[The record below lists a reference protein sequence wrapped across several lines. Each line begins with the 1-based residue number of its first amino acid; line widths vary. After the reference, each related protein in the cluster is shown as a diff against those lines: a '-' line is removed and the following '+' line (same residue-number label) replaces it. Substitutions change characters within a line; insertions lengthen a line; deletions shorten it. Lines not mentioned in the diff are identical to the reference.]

1 MEKAELI
8 FIPWPTMGH
17 LAQLVEI
24 AKLIINGGAGRGS
37 KPQCSITILIMKLP
51 DFIDPDGGSIIDSL
65 VDSSTIPGHLH
76 FFYLPQVDPNPEW
89 SSRTRGYFVNKLIES
104 HKSNVKDLIQNFH
117 VLRPG
122 NQSSKVTGFVVDML
136 CTAMID
142 VADEFEVPSYVFFT
156 SGAGFLS
163 LMLHFQNLQDEHN
176 QDISEFSSPNTVLSI
191 PGFANPIPSAILP
204 LCLVEKQSW
213 LGRFLHYA
221 RGYRKAKGII
231 LNSFLDLEPYAFNSI
246 NKPENTYGTQNF
258 PQIYPIGPILNQGQ
272 QHSSND
278 DNNNGNHSEVLQW
291 LEQQLPKS
299 VVYVCFGSQ
308 GSLEEDQVKELAYG
322 LERSGYKF
330 LWSLR
335 RPSPDNIRAVF
346 PSEYGN
352 YKDILPEGFLDR
364 TAGIGKVVGWIPQL
378 EVLSREAIGG
388 FITHC
393 GWNSVLE
400 SIWCGIPMAT
410 WPLHSEQQLNAFQLV
425 RELGL
430 AVDITLDY
438 QERCP
443 EQGLITAD
451 TIEKGIRK
459 VMESDG
465 EVMIRKKMKE
475 MKEKS
480 RITMMQG
487 GSSYNRL
494 GELIDNLLLLA

>member
-8 FIPWPTMGH
+8 FMPWPTMGH
-17 LAQLVEI
+17 LAQLVEL
-24 AKLIINGGAGRGS
+24 AKLIINGGGGGGER
-37 KPQCSITILIMKLP
+37 KQQCSITILIMKLP

-76 FFYLPQVDPNPEW
+76 FFYLPPVDSDPEW

-104 HKSNVKDLIQNFH
+104 HKPNVKDLIENFH
-117 VLRPG
+117 VLRGGG
-122 NQSSKVTGFVVDML
+122 NKVTGFVVDML
-136 CTAMID
+136 CTTMID
-142 VADEFEVPSYVFFT
+142 VADQFEVPSYVFFT

-176 QDISEFSSPNTVLSI
+176 QDISEFSSPNSVYAI
-191 PGFANPIPSAILP
+191 PGFANPIPSSVLP

-231 LNSFLDLEPYAFNSI
+231 LNSFIDLEPYAFNSI
-246 NKPENTYGTQNF
+246 NKPQNTYGTQNF
-258 PQIYPIGPILNQGQ
+258 PQIYPIGPILNRVQL
-272 QHSSND
+272 QHSSY
-278 DNNNGNHSEVLQW
+278 DNNNAKSKSEVLKW
-291 LEQQLPKS
+291 LEQQQPKS
-299 VVYVCFGSQ
+299 VIYVCFGSQ
-308 GSLEEDQVKELAYG
+308 GSLKEDQVRELAHG
-322 LERSGYKF
+322 LERSGYNF

-335 RPSPDNIRAVF
+335 RPSPNKIRAIF

-352 YKDILPEGFLDR
+352 YKDILPEGFLER
-364 TAGIGKVVGWIPQL
+364 TSRIGKVVGWAPQL
-378 EVLSREAIGG
+378 EVLSQESIGG
-388 FITHC
+388 FISHC

-400 SIWCGIPMAT
+400 SIWCGIPMVT

-443 EQGLITAD
+443 KQGLITAE
-451 TIEKGIRK
+451 TIEKGVRK

-465 EVMIRKKMKE
+465 EGIRKNIKE

-480 RITMMQG
+480 RIAMMQG

-494 GELIDNLLLLA
+494 GDFVDNLLLLA